1 MSDYSFSGSSD
12 GSAHSQR
19 LSANNDSDEES
30 LNSSSPSMYTYDS
43 SRDGPALLRRI
54 QGRVYNAQN
63 ELYLFPADNTEFARL
78 EKNHLIHLVNLGR
91 LYIEGERVWRVL
103 ARVEGEQKRILDLG
117 TGVGAWAIGMA
128 QEFPHADVVGIDLA
142 PNTSASLPPNCR
154 FEFDDINLGLPHY
167 YNTFDIVHCREL
179 SNGIKDFGWLITE
192 AAKCLKPGL
201 LSALFINFCTCF
213 IYPGGMVLV
222 AEGDSTLFNE
232 HHDVQEMAFGSGGPG
247 QSWLARA
254 MFESNNA
261 MRQRGSNV
269 EARLLG
275 YEFMLLCPLLSEAG
289 ERVRM
294 IPIGPWQRGA
304 TPDEDQRRQIMGI
317 LMRQSYIELTQSMST
332 MVIQQGYPPALVQQF
347 RDGTENELNNLSVH
361 LCVKWVYSYATRNNV
376 PCHTVGARP

>member
-1 MSDYSFSGSSD
+1 MDV
-12 GSAHSQR
+12 
-19 LSANNDSDEES
+19 DEES
-30 LNSSSPSMYTYDS
+30 LTSSAVTNSPSIYTYNS
-43 SRDGPALLRRI
+43 SRDGAALLRFV
-54 QGRVYNAQN
+54 QGRVFNAQN
-63 ELYLFPADNTEFARL
+63 ELYLFPADDTEFARL

-91 LYIEGERVWRVL
+91 LYIEQERVQRVL
-103 ARVEGEQKRILDLG
+103 APAEGEQKRILDMG

-167 YNTFDIVHCREL
+167 YETFDIVHCRGL
-179 SNGIKDFGWLITE
+179 SNGIKDFKWLITE
-192 AAKCLKPGL
+192 AAKCLKPG
-201 LSALFINFCTCF
+201 
-213 IYPGGMVLV
+213 GMILV

-254 MFESNNA
+254 LFESNNV

-275 YEFMLLCPLLSEAG
+275 YEYMASCSLLTDAG

-304 TPDEDQRRQIMGI
+304 TPDEDQRKQIMGI
-317 LMRQSYIELTQSMST
+317 LMRQTHVELIKSMAT

-347 RDGTENELNNLSVH
+347 IEGTERELNDLSVH
-361 LCVKWVYSYATRNNV
+361 LYVKWLYSYATRNNV
-376 PCHTVGARP
+376 PYDAA